1 MVHRHAGNP
10 AAEYESILSRWA
22 CQTSA
27 KGVRYHVQEAR
38 VSTTNATKARQNLF
52 RLIDQVNDSH
62 EPVLITGKKG
72 SAVLVSES
80 DWKAIEETLY
90 LNSIPGMA
98 ASIREGIDT
107 PTSDLDESLE
117 WE

>member
-1 MVHRHAGNP
+1 M
-10 AAEYESILSRWA
+10 
-22 CQTSA
+22 
-27 KGVRYHVQEAR
+27 
-38 VSTTNATKARQNLF
+38 STTNATKARENLY

-98 ASIREGIDT
+98 ASIRKGIDT
-107 PTSDLDESLE
+107 PPADLDEKVE

>member
-1 MVHRHAGNP
+1 M
-10 AAEYESILSRWA
+10 
-22 CQTSA
+22 
-27 KGVRYHVQEAR
+27 
-38 VSTTNATKARQNLF
+38 STTNATKARENLY
-52 RLIDQVNDSH
+52 RLIDQVNDNH

-107 PTSDLDESLE
+107 PTSALDEKLE

>member
-1 MVHRHAGNP
+1 M
-10 AAEYESILSRWA
+10 
-22 CQTSA
+22 
-27 KGVRYHVQEAR
+27 
-38 VSTTNATKARQNLF
+38 STTNATNARQNLF
-52 RLIDQVNDSH
+52 RLIDEVNDSH

-98 ASIREGIDT
+98 QSVRDGMNT
-107 PTSDLDESLE
+107 PASDLDDTLE
-117 WE
+117 W

>member
-1 MVHRHAGNP
+1 M
-10 AAEYESILSRWA
+10 SS
-22 CQTSA
+22 
-27 KGVRYHVQEAR
+27 
-38 VSTTNATKARQNLF
+38 TNATKARQNLF

-62 EPVLITGKKG
+62 EPVLITGKKS

-107 PTSDLDESLE
+107 PTTDLDESLE

>member
-1 MVHRHAGNP
+1 M
-10 AAEYESILSRWA
+10 
-22 CQTSA
+22 
-27 KGVRYHVQEAR
+27 
-38 VSTTNATKARQNLF
+38 STTNATKARQNLF

-98 ASIREGIDT
+98 ASIREGMET
-107 PTSDLDESLE
+107 PTSDLDDSLE

>member
-1 MVHRHAGNP
+1 M
-10 AAEYESILSRWA
+10 SI
-22 CQTSA
+22 
-27 KGVRYHVQEAR
+27 
-38 VSTTNATKARQNLF
+38 TNATKARENLY

-62 EPVLITGKKG
+62 EPVLITGKNG

-90 LNSIPGMA
+90 LNSMPGMA

-107 PTSDLDESLE
+107 PTSDLDETIE

>member
-1 MVHRHAGNP
+1 M
-10 AAEYESILSRWA
+10 
-22 CQTSA
+22 
-27 KGVRYHVQEAR
+27 
-38 VSTTNATKARQNLF
+38 STTNATKARQNLF

>member
-1 MVHRHAGNP
+1 M
-10 AAEYESILSRWA
+10 
-22 CQTSA
+22 
-27 KGVRYHVQEAR
+27 
-38 VSTTNATKARQNLF
+38 STTNATKARQNLF

-72 SAVLVSES
+72 SAVLISES

-90 LNSIPGMA
+90 LNSIPDLA
-98 ASIREGIDT
+98 ASIREGMDT
-107 PTSDLDESLE
+107 PTSEMDETLE